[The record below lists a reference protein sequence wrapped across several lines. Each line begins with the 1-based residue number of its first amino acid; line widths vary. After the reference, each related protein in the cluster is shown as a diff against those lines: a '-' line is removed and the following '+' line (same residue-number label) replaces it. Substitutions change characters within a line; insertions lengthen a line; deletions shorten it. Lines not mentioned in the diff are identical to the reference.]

1 MNLPNKLTLLRIIL
15 VPVFIAVAAIGFPG
29 WNSVAAVVFFAA
41 SLTDSL
47 DGKIARK
54 RNIVTDFGKLVDPI
68 ADKMLTSAAMVVL
81 VTWGKLP
88 AYMAIIL
95 IGRDL
100 MINPLRNLAA
110 KDGVAISAKWSGKI
124 KTLLQIIAYI
134 ALLLKVDLIGN
145 IVLWLALAV
154 TLYSVYEYL
163 VPNLSIVKRYGWVKY
178 LALFLDK
185 FLIYTALFILCQ
197 LHMVPMVVAFLIIAK
212 DNILSGFRTMAE
224 LYYVTVRIRLVD
236 AIAQLLV
243 VLALVFAVFWPANSG
258 LLLWIAGLFCCL
270 SIADYSVRHWDTL
283 KKIFNA

>member
-29 WNSVAAVVFFAA
+29 WNYVAAVVFFAA

-224 LYYVTVRIRLVD
+224 LYHVTVRIRLVD

-243 VLALVFAVFWPANSG
+243 VLALVFAIFWPANSG
-258 LLLWIAGLFCCL
+258 LLLWTAGLFCCL

>member
-29 WNSVAAVVFFAA
+29 WNYVAAVVFFAA

-68 ADKMLTSAAMVVL
+68 ADKMLTSAAMVV
-81 VTWGKLP
+81 
-88 AYMAIIL
+88 
-95 IGRDL
+95 
-100 MINPLRNLAA
+100 LAA

-224 LYYVTVRIRLVD
+224 LYHVTVRIRLVD

-243 VLALVFAVFWPANSG
+243 VLALVFAIFWPANSG
-258 LLLWIAGLFCCL
+258 LLLWTAGLFCCL

>member
-29 WNSVAAVVFFAA
+29 WNYVAAVVFFAA

-224 LYYVTVRIRLVD
+224 LYHVTVRIRLVD

-243 VLALVFAVFWPANSG
+243 VLALVFAIFWPANSG
-258 LLLWIAGLFCCL
+258 LLLWTAGLFCCL
-270 SIADYSVRHWDTL
+270 SIADYSVRHWDTQ

>member
-29 WNSVAAVVFFAA
+29 WNYVAAVVFFAA

-243 VLALVFAVFWPANSG
+243 VLALVFAIFWPANSG

>member
-29 WNSVAAVVFFAA
+29 WNYVAAVVFFAA
-41 SLTDSL
+41 SLTDCL

-224 LYYVTVRIRLVD
+224 LYHVTVRIRLVD

-243 VLALVFAVFWPANSG
+243 VLALVFAIFWPANSG

>member
-29 WNSVAAVVFFAA
+29 WNYVAAVVFFAA

-154 TLYSVYEYL
+154 TLFSVYEYL

-224 LYYVTVRIRLVD
+224 LYHVTVRIRLVD

>member
-29 WNSVAAVVFFAA
+29 WNYVAAVVFFAA

-154 TLYSVYEYL
+154 ILYSVDEYL
-163 VPNLSIVKRYGWVKY
+163 VPNLSIVIRYGWVKY

-224 LYYVTVRIRLVD
+224 LYHVTVRIRLVD

-243 VLALVFAVFWPANSG
+243 VLALVFAIFWPANSG

>member
-29 WNSVAAVVFFAA
+29 WNYVAAVVFFAA

-134 ALLLKVDLIGN
+134 ALLL
-145 IVLWLALAV
+145 
-154 TLYSVYEYL
+154 YSVYEYL

-224 LYYVTVRIRLVD
+224 LYHVTVRIRLVD

-243 VLALVFAVFWPANSG
+243 VLALVFAIFWPANSG
-258 LLLWIAGLFCCL
+258 LLLWTAGLFCCL

>member
-29 WNSVAAVVFFAA
+29 WNYVAAVVFFAA

-224 LYYVTVRIRLVD
+224 LYHVTVRIRLVD

-243 VLALVFAVFWPANSG
+243 VLALVFAIFWPANSG

>member
-1 MNLPNKLTLLRIIL
+1 
-15 VPVFIAVAAIGFPG
+15 
-29 WNSVAAVVFFAA
+29 
-41 SLTDSL
+41 
-47 DGKIARK
+47 
-54 RNIVTDFGKLVDPI
+54 
-68 ADKMLTSAAMVVL
+68 
-81 VTWGKLP
+81 
-88 AYMAIIL
+88 MAIIL

-185 FLIYTALFILCQ
+185 FLIYTALFILCP

-212 DNILSGFRTMAE
+212 DNILSGFRTMAVSYTHLVAKDDIRVVLKRGEENQIKKEIE
-224 LYYVTVRIRLVD
+224 LLPDVQAPVEMGQKLGTLNVYIGDTLIGQSD
-236 AIAQLLV
+236 AIAEAQVKRATLWE
-243 VLALVFAVFWPANSG
+243 AVNTI
-258 LLLWIAGLFCCL
+258 LRYWIMG
-270 SIADYSVRHWDTL
+270 
-283 KKIFNA
+283 

>member
-29 WNSVAAVVFFAA
+29 WNYVAAVVFFAA

-224 LYYVTVRIRLVD
+224 LYHVTVRIRLVD

-258 LLLWIAGLFCCL
+258 LLLWTAGLFCCL

>member
-29 WNSVAAVVFFAA
+29 WNYVAAVVFFAA

-47 DGKIARK
+47 DSKIARK

-224 LYYVTVRIRLVD
+224 LYHVTVRIRLVD

-243 VLALVFAVFWPANSG
+243 VLALVFAIFWPANSG

>member
-29 WNSVAAVVFFAA
+29 WNYVAAVVFFAA

-134 ALLLKVDLIGN
+134 ALLLKVYLIGN

-154 TLYSVYEYL
+154 TLFSVYEYL

-197 LHMVPMVVAFLIIAK
+197 LHIVPMVVAFLIIAK

-224 LYYVTVRIRLVD
+224 LYHVTVRIRLVD